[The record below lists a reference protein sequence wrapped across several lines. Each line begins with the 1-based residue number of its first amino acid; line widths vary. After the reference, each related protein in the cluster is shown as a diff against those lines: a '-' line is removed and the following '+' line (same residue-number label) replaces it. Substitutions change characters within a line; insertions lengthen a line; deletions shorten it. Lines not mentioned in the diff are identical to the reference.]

1 MAGFTGYQGKALYWR
16 TTSAEYGRLTDYPL
30 TLTPGEYQLTY
41 AMAAWKGSPQYKA
54 CIINKATGST
64 IKSTTTLTASPNA
77 NGNGNANLST
87 AKELTLDFNVE
98 TAGNYVVKFMEVG
111 SGMQEFLLLECKLDK
126 ATTGISTVNAAN
138 RRPRGIY
145 SPSGVQRQALQHG
158 LNIIVETDG
167 NTRKVFI
174 R

>member
-1 MAGFTGYQGKALYWR
+1 
-16 TTSAEYGRLTDYPL
+16 
-30 TLTPGEYQLTY
+30 
-41 AMAAWKGSPQYKA
+41 
-54 CIINKATGST
+54 
-64 IKSTTTLTASPNA
+64 
-77 NGNGNANLST
+77 
-87 AKELTLDFNVE
+87 
-98 TAGNYVVKFMEVG
+98 MEVG